1 VQEREAG
8 RSANAD
14 ADGWPQDEFS
24 RDLGHGNDAVD
35 HDDATEETR
44 LLGNHEDVPE
54 ALAALDRGERE
65 AIPVLVTGTQLRQ
78 GAVYVDLDNVEAGP
92 FRAMG
97 GQRAEANQ
105 RLVPKHRIEFDL
117 WNALVGQGT
126 EAEAVRPNDA

>member
-1 VQEREAG
+1 VQEREAK

-14 ADGWPQDEFS
+14 AGGWPQDEFS

-44 LLGNHEDVPE
+44 LLGHHEDVPD
-54 ALAALDRGERE
+54 ALAGLDRGERE
-65 AIPVLVTGTQLRQ
+65 AIPVLVTGSQLRQ
-78 GAVYVDLDNVEAGP
+78 GSVYVDLDNVDAGP
-92 FRAMG
+92 FRAVG
-97 GQRAEANQ
+97 GQRAEAHQ

-126 EAEAVRPNDA
+126 EPESVQPDGA